1 MDKINHLLQDEQLT
15 PSEDD
20 SLDSEDVRRALETL
34 GLEDEEGLQYRVSI
48 MDYET
53 GINHTIEVRIMKIM
67 LVMTMIILWTV
78 TCSLVSDE
86 CQLSSESLVFTS
98 QTCVKGARADLV
110 ILSNIGNNLT
120 DQSMVVYQVRMQSSD
135 WLISS
140 NTDSDWS
147 GQPQLH
153 L

>member
-1 MDKINHLLQDEQLT
+1 ME
-15 PSEDD
+15 
-20 SLDSEDVRRALETL
+20 
-34 GLEDEEGLQYRVSI
+34 
-48 MDYET
+48 
-53 GINHTIEVRIMKIM
+53 
-67 LVMTMIILWTV
+67 
-78 TCSLVSDE
+78 E

-140 NTDSDWS
+140 NT
-147 GQPQLH
+147 
-153 L
+153 